1 MSASPTKDLPITASP
16 NQRFTNQH
24 PIVYSAIDNH
34 SFEQHAGG
42 QHIGERLTSA
52 HRAIGHPATDVCA
65 LSRCA
70 TDHPATAQ
78 LVARLPTE
86 PQLVLVTDLDGTLL
100 EGSPA
105 AKGSFYAWL
114 EQRRDRVL
122 HVFST
127 GRDLASVGRLLLQE
141 AIQRPP
147 APHLVISDV
156 GATVACG
163 TSLALLP
170 GLVDPIE
177 RRWQGCA
184 ERLAP
189 LLRNQPGLSPQP
201 VSAHRRLAYDVDL
214 GKLDPGLPARLSAQG
229 VDCLISADRYLDVL
243 PAGVN
248 KGSTLLAL
256 LEWLELDPSTVI
268 TDGDS
273 LNDLAMFQTG
283 LKGVMVG
290 NAEPAL
296 RQELPRLQ
304 RTYAARAPGCEGI
317 AEGLRHF
324 GFAHLFD

>member
-1 MSASPTKDLPITASP
+1 MLGRRTHQPRTHQPRTHPPGIPS
-16 NQRFTNQH
+16 QRFTSH
-24 PIVYSAIDNH
+24 DTIDRLAID
-34 SFEQHAGG
+34 
-42 QHIGERLTSA
+42 
-52 HRAIGHPATDVCA
+52 HPANDRRA
-65 LSRCA
+65 NDPGAS
-70 TDHPATAQ
+70 DHPATAQ
-78 LVARLPTE
+78 LVARLPLDPE
-86 PQLVLVTDLDGTLL
+86 LVLVTDLDGTLL
-100 EGSPA
+100 EGSA
-105 AKGSFYAWL
+105 VAKGAFYAWL

-141 AIQRPP
+141 PAQRPP
-147 APHLVISDV
+147 NPHLVISDV

-170 GLVDPIE
+170 GLVEPIE

-229 VDCLISADRYLDVL
+229 VDCLISADRYLDLL
-243 PAGVN
+243 PVGVN

-256 LEWLELDPSTVI
+256 LQWLELDPNTVI
-268 TDGDS
+268 TAGDS
-273 LNDLAMFQTG
+273 LNDLAMFETG

-296 RQELPRLQ
+296 RQALPRLQ

-317 AEGLRHF
+317 VEGLRHF